1 MLFCVALSG
10 LFFSAFLK
18 CAPNAN
24 ASAGQVI
31 EPVENEYIDNALDKG
46 NMPSNTIQ
54 RNVVATPCRAVL
66 LTSIHLT
73 TKIRNNR

>member
-1 MLFCVALSG
+1 MP
-10 LFFSAFLK
+10 K
-18 CAPNAN
+18 AN

-31 EPVENEYIDNALDKG
+31 EPVENGYIDNALDKG
-46 NMPSNTIQ
+46 NMPSSTIQ
-54 RNVVATPCRAVL
+54 RNVFTTPCLAVL